1 MNCFLATI
9 SFLHFVVINVIL
21 GFDDLSSGKPTIIE
35 PPQNG
40 LCGGSGCHIEYTV
53 DGNQSTCAVTEE
65 GTPDTWYVDLL
76 QVENIARIWI
86 HYKMP
91 DHPETKRKVHNY
103 QVFLSNTTHRQE
115 GSLCIDDTGPIFPL
129 PGVVKNCPAL
139 ARYVIFHNTISHGS
153 VTTFNYSQICE
164 VKVEGCKR
172 SGMYGQYCDKRC
184 PDNCGGDT
192 CTADQGDCYSC
203 TDGWVGPKCQTQCP
217 FGKYGPDCREN
228 CSGHCRYNMTCNPSS
243 GFCMTSD
250 YTLSLPHDDDV
261 TPIAVVVGVTLGT
274 LLIIVIGT
282 VVIARRRC
290 RQEAGD
296 QQVSNPRDVI
306 NTRGDVDEHV
316 YEKLSFA
323 NNYI

>member
-1 MNCFLATI
+1 
-9 SFLHFVVINVIL
+9 
-21 GFDDLSSGKPTIIE
+21 
-35 PPQNG
+35 
-40 LCGGSGCHIEYTV
+40 
-53 DGNQSTCAVTEE
+53 
-65 GTPDTWYVDLL
+65 
-76 QVENIARIWI
+76 
-86 HYKMP
+86 
-91 DHPETKRKVHNY
+91 
-103 QVFLSNTTHRQE
+103 
-115 GSLCIDDTGPIFPL
+115 
-129 PGVVKNCPAL
+129 
-139 ARYVIFHNTISHGS
+139 
-153 VTTFNYSQICE
+153 
-164 VKVEGCKR
+164 
-172 SGMYGQYCDKRC
+172 
-184 PDNCGGDT
+184 
-192 CTADQGDCYSC
+192 
-203 TDGWVGPKCQTQCP
+203 
-217 FGKYGPDCREN
+217 
-228 CSGHCRYNMTCNPSS
+228 MTCNPSS